1 MNSDTGKRE
10 SSVRV
15 FFEPKSV
22 AVIGRWQMEEIE
34 GGDRV
39 ASSRQQ
45 ETTAFGRRGMRHRM
59 AGMSS
64 HMDVGKETRGS
75 ARGAP

>member
-1 MNSDTGKRE
+1 MD
-10 SSVRV
+10 
-15 FFEPKSV
+15 EPDIRYLFKPRTV
-22 AVIGRWQMEEIE
+22 AVKGRWQMEEIE
-34 GGDRV
+34 GGDRI

-45 ETTAFGRRGMRHRM
+45 ETTAFGRRGLRHRM

>member
-1 MNSDTGKRE
+1 
-10 SSVRV
+10 
-15 FFEPKSV
+15 
-22 AVIGRWQMEEIE
+22 MEEIE
-34 GGDRV
+34 EGDRIP
-39 ASSRQQ
+39 SSRQQ
-45 ETTAFGRRGMRHRM
+45 ETMAFGRGRMRHRV

>member
-1 MNSDTGKRE
+1 MRRDEPDIRYLFKPRSIAVKGRRE
-10 SSVRV
+10 MDVM
-15 FFEPKSV
+15 K
-22 AVIGRWQMEEIE
+22 E
-34 GGDRV
+34 GNRIL
-39 ASSRQQ
+39 SSRQQ
-45 ETTAFGRRGMRHRM
+45 ETTAFGRGGMRHRM

>member
-1 MNSDTGKRE
+1 MGRDE
-10 SSVRV
+10 PDVRYL
-15 FFEPKSV
+15 FKPRSI

-34 GGDRV
+34 EGDRIP
-39 ASSRQQ
+39 SSRQQ
-45 ETTAFGRRGMRHRM
+45 ETTAFGRGGMRHRM

>member
-1 MNSDTGKRE
+1 MKRDDPDIRYL
-10 SSVRV
+10 SR
-15 FFEPKSV
+15 PRGI
-22 AVIGRWQMEEIE
+22 AVNGRWQMEEIE
-34 GGDRV
+34 GGDRI

-45 ETTAFGRRGMRHRM
+45 ETTAFGRGGMRHRM